1 MGAGGPGVAME
12 WHGLVV
18 TALLLLP
25 ALAAGAL
32 RLRRQASRQTPRLTA
47 AEKTY
52 RAFFDHTV
60 LGVFRTTPDGR
71 YVDANPALARIY
83 GYVDPAALMEG
94 LTDIAGQL
102 YTDAGR
108 REAFSDLLAADDVVT
123 DFVSEIRRRDGSTIW
138 ISETARAV
146 RDWTGRLVFYEG
158 TVEDVTAKIDAER
171 ALRRAL
177 EKAEEA
183 NRAKSAF
190 LAAMSHELKTPLN
203 GVLGFSEVIKE
214 EMLGPIGLAAYR
226 EYAEHIHKSG
236 RRLLEVIENV
246 LDITR
251 LQAGTL
257 PLNRQ
262 ALVVEPLVAAA
273 VAEAEAAA
281 RHRVA
286 LDLAPDLPLI
296 DADAGR
302 LRQVLHHLLSN
313 AMKFTPDGGAVSVR
327 LEPEAAGLWIVVADS
342 GIGMAPDQIAVA
354 LEPFRQIDGSLAR
367 RFEGAGLGLALT
379 KALVDLHNGRLAI
392 ESEEG
397 VGTTVR
403 VWLPA
408 TAGAAAPTVV
418 AA

>member
-1 MGAGGPGVAME
+1 
-12 WHGLVV
+12 
-18 TALLLLP
+18 
-25 ALAAGAL
+25 
-32 RLRRQASRQTPRLTA
+32 
-47 AEKTY
+47 
-52 RAFFDHTV
+52 
-60 LGVFRTTPDGR
+60 
-71 YVDANPALARIY
+71 
-83 GYVDPAALMEG
+83 
-94 LTDIAGQL
+94 
-102 YTDAGR
+102 
-108 REAFSDLLAADDVVT
+108 
-123 DFVSEIRRRDGSTIW
+123 
-138 ISETARAV
+138 
-146 RDWTGRLVFYEG
+146 
-158 TVEDVTAKIDAER
+158 
-171 ALRRAL
+171 
-177 EKAEEA
+177 
-183 NRAKSAF
+183 
-190 LAAMSHELKTPLN
+190 
-203 GVLGFSEVIKE
+203 
-214 EMLGPIGLAAYR
+214 MLGPIGLAAYR